1 VTRLRAAMVF
11 AALTLE
17 ADLLAAVDAGRNG
30 YVEHPSTIKSH
41 TFCRAIRRL
50 DKADGEAIGAVI
62 AARPKD
68 ALACTSNT
76 LEEFS
81 KDMVVGFRFCRL
93 RIRRSIA
100 CGRRF
105 FLAIRSAK
113 AALPL
118 GSFSRQM
125 FGFKPAARRFIL
137 ELVIGGGH
145 FLKARLLACR
155 RTLSIRVQLL
165 GEL

>member
-1 VTRLRAAMVF
+1 
-11 AALTLE
+11 
-17 ADLLAAVDAGRNG
+17 
-30 YVEHPSTIKSH
+30 
-41 TFCRAIRRL
+41 
-50 DKADGEAIGAVI
+50 
-62 AARPKD
+62 
-68 ALACTSNT
+68 
-76 LEEFS
+76 
-81 KDMVVGFRFCRL
+81 CRL

-125 FGFKPAARRFIL
+125 FGFKSAARRFIL

-155 RTLSIRVQLL
+155 RTLSIRMQLL
-165 GEL
+165 CELAIGSLHLGISRAGMKPQIVIRVTQLPELSCWSRRTKCTAQ

>member
-1 VTRLRAAMVF
+1 GNGQGEVNILLPPLKEGMRLNIHGHQRVTRLRAAMAF

-50 DKADGEAIGAVI
+50 DKADGEAIGAVV

-81 KDMVVGFRFCRL
+81 KDMVVGFRFRRL

-105 FLAIRSAK
+105 FLAI
-113 AALPL
+113 
-118 GSFSRQM
+118 
-125 FGFKPAARRFIL
+125 I
-137 ELVIGGGH
+137 
-145 FLKARLLACR
+145 
-155 RTLSIRVQLL
+155 
-165 GEL
+165 